1 LSIAAGG
8 AAALGELVHDALK
21 VRKLDKKICN
31 MSKKMSEKRNLNG
44 SAMAGGAAASD
55 TAKTNRT
62 RSVFDVRA
70 TAHAPETRV
79 TNNGNLEQNKTKR
92 MQRVR

>member
-31 MSKKMSEKRNLNG
+31 MSKKMSEK
-44 SAMAGGAAASD
+44 
-55 TAKTNRT
+55 
-62 RSVFDVRA
+62 
-70 TAHAPETRV
+70 ET
-79 TNNGNLEQNKTKR
+79 
-92 MQRVR
+92 

>member
-1 LSIAAGG
+1 MGQ
-8 AAALGELVHDALK
+8 LVHDALK

-62 RSVFDVRA
+62 RSVLARSMGVRLA
-70 TAHAPETRV
+70 GVDTPRRKRCSTAEPK
-79 TNNGNLEQNKTKR
+79 NIS
-92 MQRVR
+92 MQHKVFEPKH